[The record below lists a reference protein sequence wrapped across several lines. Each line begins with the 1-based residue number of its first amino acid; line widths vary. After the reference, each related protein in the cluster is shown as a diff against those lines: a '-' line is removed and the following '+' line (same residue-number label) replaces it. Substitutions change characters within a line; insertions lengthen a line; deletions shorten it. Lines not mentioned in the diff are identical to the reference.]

1 MLMEHQASYSIQ
13 KKYKIQYSR
22 VKLYADQFGGY
33 KTPDKFIKYS
43 IIEM

>member
-1 MLMEHQASYSIQ
+1 MEHQASYSIQ

-22 VKLYADQFGGY
+22 VKLYVDQFGGY

-43 IIEM
+43 RIEM